1 MIIAIIYEHD
11 QYPSI
16 ASASSVEL
24 TRWNV
29 RTCKLNQEEKCWQ
42 RSINAAFKTAKM

>member
-24 TRWNV
+24 NSIKKKNADNGV
-29 RTCKLNQEEKCWQ
+29 K

>member
-24 TRWNV
+24 TRPVNSIKKKNADNGV
-29 RTCKLNQEEKCWQ
+29 K